1 MTEKHILMGNWAE
14 ALLCDAEELQ
24 DAAEEC
30 RKAARNYIKDN
41 QRQILQ
47 NILEEIFRQYPEWRE
62 DYIYDLKDPDVQ
74 MPAVN
79 QPEELLELVRP
90 EKIRLLNV
98 EKEKQVYYAVNF
110 SCLWDEAYNLWSVM
124 YKDRVVSLGETEET
138 QLEWIAE
145 NDSSRKE
152 FEEIKSQKKMACNIR
167 F

>member
-1 MTEKHILMGNWAE
+1 MREKHILMGNWAQ

-47 NILEEIFRQYPEWRE
+47 NILEEILRQYPEWRE
-62 DYIYDLKDPDVQ
+62 DYIYDLKEPDVQ

-79 QPEELLELVRP
+79 QTEELLELVRP
-90 EKIRLLNV
+90 EKIQLLNV
-98 EKEKQVYYAVNF
+98 EKDKQVYYAVNF
-110 SCLWDEAYNLWSVM
+110 SCLWDGTYDLWSVM

-138 QLEWIAE
+138 QLDWIAE